1 MKHIKKLFGILII
14 VVTSCS
20 IGEESIEINQTD
32 QFYERVNFIITNP
45 SSYASVIP
53 EKVNPFDITLDLKSL
68 NATKGSKV
76 QESEAQKGQVPEEI
90 KNANQSFKDF
100 SLRLIK
106 ESKDLSHESFQ
117 KLAYAIELEVLESK
131 LISVEKEFIL
141 KELAVLKIYS
151 DIKYQKLNVENGRI
165 ACDSQFECDL
175 LACAERK
182 VNETFE
188 SAETWFEIALAT
200 YELAAGGMAYIWA
213 NCTYL
218 VLTWN

>member
-1 MKHIKKLFGILII
+1 MKHIKKLFAIFII
-14 VVTSCS
+14 AASSCS

-68 NATKGSKV
+68 SATKGSKV
-76 QESEAQKGQVPEEI
+76 QESEAQKGQVPEEV
-90 KNANQSFKDF
+90 KNANQSFKNF

-106 ESKDLSHESFQ
+106 ESKDLPHESFQ
-117 KLAYAIELEVLESK
+117 KLAYALELEVLESN
-131 LISVEKEFIL
+131 LLSVEKEFIL

-151 DIKYQKLNVENGRI
+151 DIKYQKFNVENGRI

-175 LACAERK
+175 LACVDAK
-182 VNETFE
+182 ITAAFE
-188 SAETWFEIALAT
+188 SATT
-200 YELAAGGMAYIWA
+200 
-213 NCTYL
+213 
-218 VLTWN
+218 